1 MITGAGRF
9 TPVRAGKLAG
19 AMDEPSL
26 FDELSPGAPTASLH
40 ELREAAAGCTNCDLY
55 RHATRTVFGAGPQDA
70 RLMLVGEQ
78 PGDREDVEG
87 EPFVGPAGRLLDQA
101 LVEAGIDRD
110 VVYVT
115 NTVKHFKFTPRGK
128 RRIHATPKAEEIRA
142 CRSWLDGEIA
152 AVRPAVVAALGAT
165 AAKVLLGPSFRVSKE
180 RGEVVERDGLRLTA
194 TIHPSAI
201 LRGPPEQ
208 REAALNDLV
217 DDLRGIAA
225 LLGPP

>member
-55 RHATRTVFGAGPQDA
+55 RHATRTVFGAGPGDA

-115 NTVKHFKFTPRGK
+115 NAVKHFKFTPRGK

-165 AAKVLLGPSFRVSKE
+165 AAKVLLGPSFRVPKE

-201 LRGPPEQ
+201 LRGPQEE
-208 REAALNDLV
+208 RDAALADLVNDL
-217 DDLRGIAA
+217 RAIAA
-225 LLGPP
+225 LL